1 MNAESVFVIG
11 CVLAS
16 VCRLGSTGQSRL
28 SVSQL
33 HAGAQVCVESNNLG
47 LISVY
52 RLSDEMSPGPETPTK
67 YIEGNDRQARLTLD

>member
-1 MNAESVFVIG
+1 MNAESVFVIR

-16 VCRLGSTGQSRL
+16 VCRLGTGHSRL
-28 SVSQL
+28 SVNQL
-33 HAGAQVCVESNNLG
+33 HAGEQVCVESNNLG

-52 RLSDEMSPGPETPTK
+52 RLSDEMSRGPETPTE